1 MSINGFL
8 ALDSGYGHCKSSD
21 LIKVGQPHDL
31 LLLVL
36 ALELDHAL
44 AVVLH
49 CEEVSLVLDPRVL
62 VYPDLNN

>member
-1 MSINGFL
+1 MFFSGQL
-8 ALDSGYGHCKSSD
+8 LGYGHYKYSD
-21 LIKVGQPHDL
+21 LIKMCQPHDL

-49 CEEVSLVLDPRVL
+49 GEKVSLVLDPRVL
-62 VYPDLNN
+62 VYPDLKN

>member
-1 MSINGFL
+1 MNRVFFSGQL
-8 ALDSGYGHCKSSD
+8 LGYGHYKYSD
-21 LIKVGQPHDL
+21 LIKMCQPHDL

-49 CEEVSLVLDPRVL
+49 SEVVTLVLDTRVL
-62 VYPDLNN
+62 VYPDLSN

>member
-1 MSINGFL
+1 MLFSGQL
-8 ALDSGYGHCKSSD
+8 LGYGHYKYSD
-21 LIKVGQPHDL
+21 LIKMGQPHDL

-49 CEEVSLVLDPRVL
+49 GEKVSLVLDPRVL
-62 VYPDLNN
+62 VYPDLKN